1 VRVLVWYARLR
12 PLPFEVS
19 AQPPPTAPA
28 SSAGTPTFHDY
39 VATLLRRK
47 WIVIAVLVLV
57 PVGSVAVGMSEKPVY
72 EGSAE
77 VLLGHLDLA
86 TSLTGVPDQ
95 TPALQPERVTATQA
109 QLARVPEVARLAM
122 KSAGVKG
129 SVDEFLR
136 MSSVTQSINTDIL
149 DFNVRNT
156 NRALASR
163 LATAYARVYT
173 RYRRGLDTAALTRA
187 LSDVQRRIDQLRSSG
202 QDHGALY
209 ASLVANQ
216 QKLNTMEALET
227 SNAFVVDDAQRA
239 VKVKPKPTRLA
250 ALGIGLGLILGIGL
264 AFLVDSLDT
273 RVRTIEE
280 IGSQLGLPLLARVS
294 ERRRGRSPLVM
305 LDDPNGPEAE
315 AFRVLRTS
323 LDFANLRQH
332 ARTIMGVS
340 AQEGEGKS
348 EVIANL
354 ALAFARSGRHVTLID
369 LDFRNPTL
377 DHLFELSG
385 RRGITDLALGEVALD
400 DVLVPVDF
408 NPGEYRQGTNGS
420 ARRGHLE
427 VIPVGTVPP
436 DAGEFVAT
444 HALSDVLLD
453 LAIRADI
460 VLIDAPALLRVSD
473 AIVLSGNVEAMFVVV
488 RCNVVRRPVLK
499 ELRRVLD
506 GCPSPRLGFVA
517 TGVETDLGYGY
528 SPSEPRLPRA
538 RQFQLRAA
546 EKVGGDE

>member
-1 VRVLVWYARLR
+1 
-12 PLPFEVS
+12 VS
-19 AQPPPTAPA
+19 VQPIPTTPT
-28 SSAGTPTFHDY
+28 SSGESRTFHDY

-72 EGSAE
+72 EGSAQ

-95 TPALQPERVTATQA
+95 APALQPERVTATQA
-109 QLARVPEVARLAM
+109 QLARVPEVARLALE
-122 KSAGVKG
+122 SAGAKG
-129 SVDEFLR
+129 SVNDFLNA
-136 MSSVTQSINTDIL
+136 SSVTESINTDIL

-173 RYRRGLDTAALTRA
+173 LYRRRLDTAALTRA
-187 LSDVQRRIDQLRSSG
+187 LADLQHRLGQLRASG
-202 QDHGALY
+202 AVHGPLF

-216 QKLNTMEALET
+216 QKLKTMEALET
-227 SNAFVVDDAQRA
+227 SNAFVVRDAQQA
-239 VKVKPKPTRLA
+239 VKVKPKPMRLVV
-250 ALGIGLGLILGIGL
+250 LGIGLGLILGIGL

-280 IGSQLGLPLLARVS
+280 IGGLLGLPLLARIS
-294 ERRRGRSPLVM
+294 ERRKGRSPLVM
-305 LDDPNGPEAE
+305 LDDANGLEAE

-323 LDFANLRQH
+323 LDFANLRLR

-340 AQEGEGKS
+340 AHEGEGKS

-354 ALAFARSGRHVTLID
+354 ALAFARSGKHVTLVD

-385 RRGITDLALGEVALD
+385 RRGISDLALGEAALD
-400 DVLVPVDF
+400 DVVVPVDF
-408 NPGEYRQGTNGS
+408 NAGEYRPNGNGS

-460 VLIDAPALLRVSD
+460 VLIDAPAMLRVSD
-473 AIVLSGNVEAMFVVV
+473 AIALSANVEAMFVVV

-517 TGVETDLGYGY
+517 TGVETNLGYGY
-528 SPSEPRLPRA
+528 SPREPRRPRVP
-538 RQFQLRAA
+538 QFQLRAPA
-546 EKVGGDE
+546 KVGGEE